1 MPISLLFLS
10 LYVTQELNK
19 YFIIISIFYFQMNQ
33 SACMF
38 VRNREI
44 YGQARPLLR
53 KCIEMQT
60 YFKHLYIHEIIYEH
74 NQVDDVYFHLLQI
87 CSNGDKLKILYEC
100 WTHMK
105 DDEDKSIIW
114 LASTIRDCF
123 LISAIDEIKCFTM

>member
-1 MPISLLFLS
+1 
-10 LYVTQELNK
+10 
-19 YFIIISIFYFQMNQ
+19 MNQ

-44 YGQARPLLR
+44 NGHASPLLR

-60 YFKHLYIHEIIYEH
+60 CLKHLYIHETIYEH
-74 NQVDDVYFHLLQI
+74 NLDFYLVDDVYFHLLQI

-105 DDEDKSIIW
+105 EDEDKSIIW
-114 LASTIRDCF
+114 LASRFCSRIRDCF